1 MAVNPATAS
10 PKGFAFN
17 AVLKPRVATVARLRP
32 RFIKFGCYCGCVY
45 CNCICGNG
53 SS

>member
-17 AVLKPRVATVARLRP
+17 AVLKPRVATVAS
-32 RFIKFGCYCGCVY
+32 FVHV
-45 CNCICGNG
+45 
-53 SS
+53 S